1 MRRRNVRPVLEKP
14 IHWMGSSLDDLSR
27 LPERPKRTIGYALRL
42 AQRSEMHP
50 DAEPMHGRLSHVIE
64 IVAHDDS
71 RRTFRAMYL
80 VKLRGTVYVL
90 HVFNKKASHGTKTPQ
105 QDLNVVELRMK
116 AAQRHYE
123 EHHGKSKTN

>member
-1 MRRRNVRPVLEKP
+1 
-14 IHWMGSSLDDLSR
+14 
-27 LPERPKRTIGYALRL
+27 
-42 AQRSEMHP
+42 
-50 DAEPMHGRLSHVIE
+50 MHGRLSHVIE